1 MVLKTQFEIDGNW
14 TSVADGNQFLYDV
27 AQETGTQIDVIGH
40 SVQGREILA
49 LTYGTGDK
57 KLLVTSGVHGTEPGS
72 RETILMKARDMAYN
86 INNKY
91 TDYLSDHKVVIVPTL
106 NPDRMHDTYRNAHN
120 IDINRVVYQLDSP
133 EGIAFLRLLNE
144 FRPDIHVDH
153 HERFGNVN
161 EIQYVRAM
169 HLDDNSDLTVRETIQ
184 NALDYVMGELE
195 SRGHTTGY
203 YGANITGFGSL
214 TSGSGI
220 LGTITFTP
228 ETPMQTWSESKRVDL
243 QVQTF
248 DLVLE
253 WHANNQPLIEQM
265 KLDFISN
272 MLKPSDTFYLMNGLE
287 KGAEFYTRANKT
299 PIELPEGYVIK
310 DFNKFAPWKEI
321 YDIQV
326 NPSGFIPVNQRTG
339 RLLPHI
345 LDPLSDYAVV
355 QATRIEPGEP
365 IPVDPIRRTGGRYT
379 KVLYDEWR
387 EVFIKYM

>member
-86 INNKY
+86 VDDKY
-91 TDYLSDHKVVIVPTL
+91 TDYLSNHKVVIVPTL
-106 NPDRMHDTYRNAHN
+106 NPDKMHDTYRNADD
-120 IDINRVVYQLDSP
+120 IDINRVVYQLSSP
-133 EGIAFLRLLNE
+133 EGIAFLKLLNE
-144 FRPDIHVDH
+144 YNPDIHVDH

-161 EIQYVRAM
+161 RIEYVRAM

-220 LGTITFTP
+220 LGVISFTP
-228 ETPMQTWSESKRVDL
+228 ETPMIWEAQKRIDL
-243 QVQTF
+243 QSQTF

-253 WHANNQPLIEQM
+253 WHTNNQPLIDQM
-265 KLDFISN
+265 KQDFIDD
-272 MLKPSDTFYLMNGLE
+272 MLKPNDTFYLMNGLE
-287 KGAEFYTRANKT
+287 KNKEFYPLADKT
-299 PIELPEGYVIK
+299 PIIVPEGYVIK
-310 DFNKFAPWKEI
+310 DFNSFALWQEV
-321 YDIQV
+321 YDIQI
-326 NPSGFIPVNQRTG
+326 NDNGFVPINQRAG
-339 RLLPHI
+339 RLIPHI
-345 LDPLSDYAVV
+345 LDPMSDYATVK
-355 QATRIEPGEP
+355 ATRVEPGEP
-365 IPVDPIRRTGGRYT
+365 IPERRTDGRYT
-379 KVLYDEWR
+379 KVLYDDWR